1 MITTNEYGH
10 KLVTIQLTLGED
22 DIEALRIASE
32 WSDDPVLV
40 GICSHIVEQ
49 AKLVKGKA

>member
-10 KLVTIQLTLGED
+10 KLVTIQLTLSED

-32 WSDDPVLV
+32 WSDDHDLV
-40 GICSHIVEQ
+40 GIAKHIVEQ
-49 AKLVKGKA
+49 AKLVWEKE